1 MCINYCNYYFFF
13 EINCLL
19 RENSTSD
26 PDYTDIAISTLVF
39 EVLKVPT
46 PSSPR
51 YLHTDDHPSQPLHTR
66 RAPSTLGKL
75 SSYFEIVLARRAMHI
90 KNGVVSI

>member
-19 RENSTSD
+19 RENFTSD

-46 PSSPR
+46 PLFPR
-51 YLHTDDHPSQPLHTR
+51 YLHTDDHRSQSLHTR
-66 RAPSTLGKL
+66 RAPSTSGKP
-75 SSYFEIVLARRAMHI
+75 SISFENVQVG
-90 KNGVVSI
+90 NQ